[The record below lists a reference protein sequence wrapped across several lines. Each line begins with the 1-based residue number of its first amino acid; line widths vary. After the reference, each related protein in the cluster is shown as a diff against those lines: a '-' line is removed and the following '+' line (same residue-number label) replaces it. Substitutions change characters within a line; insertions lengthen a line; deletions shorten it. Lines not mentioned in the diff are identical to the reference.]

1 MNDIKVGDRLEIH
14 CYKHNG
20 KLHRQWDEAVV
31 LEIKDD
37 YIVFGNNK
45 TTVVDSD
52 GRVSGVWHLSNYAI
66 LIEPIFYMVFIL
78 SSFYHFYVVI
88 CYDVWYNYIVGCD

>member
-1 MNDIKVGDRLEIH
+1 MINDD
-14 CYKHNG
+14 CYKFL
-20 KLHRQWDEAVV
+20 KLDNVGA
-31 LEIKDD
+31 
-37 YIVFGNNK
+37 
-45 TTVVDSD
+45 T
-52 GRVSGVWHLSNYAI
+52 GVWHLSNYAI

>member
-1 MNDIKVGDRLEIH
+1 MKRGYINMNDIKVGDRLEIH

-52 GRVSGVWHLSNYAI
+52 GRVWKTKEPAI
-66 LIEPIFYMVFIL
+66 MFFYKDRWFNIIGQL
-78 SSFYHFYVVI
+78 KHY
-88 CYDVWYNYIVGCD
+88 

>member
-37 YIVFGNNK
+37 YIVFGNNNPSL
-45 TTVVDSD
+45 TV
-52 GRVSGVWHLSNYAI
+52 LY
-66 LIEPIFYMVFIL
+66 LKFL
-78 SSFYHFYVVI
+78 
-88 CYDVWYNYIVGCD
+88 